1 MEITLD
7 YVKQRNIKLLTDCIE
22 ENKNVDLARYNRFCC
37 LVKECERDFK
47 DKSNAIRHLRM
58 NHIEIYESI
67 QSNKKAKSQESD
79 HMDGSFLE
87 LRVRVNVHEIWAACV
102 DLITKNALPICFV
115 EFPAFKKILEP
126 YVTALKKQGII
137 LNLNRDNIK
146 SYIDKRANEILQR
159 IRGETKGKLVNLMTD
174 IASRHNRSVLGIN
187 IKYDVNGKKVVR
199 TIGMHT
205 LRFASTAVNLR
216 DLITNTL
223 AETTGLTLENIFSVT
238 TDNGANLL
246 KAVAL
251 LDEDYQKEYNV
262 PSASLCE
269 NEYESNSD
277 EDIDPEIFDDDY
289 YTDLLNNIRSE
300 FNSLAYSNLIM
311 GLSCA
316 AHCLHLVVMKAIGK
330 SETMKL
336 LLYKVRE
343 LVKKLRTPTFRN
355 HITGRGLNQPIIDVV
370 TRWNTI
376 YLMVMLI
383 YFFPFDFEI
392 LFHHI

>member
-1 MEITLD
+1 M
-7 YVKQRNIKLLTDCIE
+7 
-22 ENKNVDLARYNRFCC
+22 LA
-37 LVKECERDFK
+37 
-47 DKSNAIRHLRM
+47 
-58 NHIEIYESI
+58 
-67 QSNKKAKSQESD
+67 
-79 HMDGSFLE
+79 
-87 LRVRVNVHEIWAACV
+87 
-102 DLITKNALPICFV
+102 
-115 EFPAFKKILEP
+115 
-126 YVTALKKQGII
+126 
-137 LNLNRDNIK
+137 
-146 SYIDKRANEILQR
+146 LQ
-159 IRGETKGKLVNLMTD
+159 
-174 IASRHNRSVLGIN
+174 
-187 IKYDVNGKKVVR
+187 
-199 TIGMHT
+199 
-205 LRFASTAVNLR
+205 NLR